1 MHEILHHV
9 TSDLLNANPLAL
21 SAEQRKWAISLKN
34 LFKATQEKFLND
46 PRHSEKLKAAIAETK
61 KEGGFL
67 SQADKSMYYGLTNV
81 DDFVSMLM
89 TDQTFREL
97 MNNTTY
103 EGNKSMLDRFME
115 ILSKILQALGVQV
128 KDESVLKEGV
138 TNIVGLIESRPTGLI
153 DNAAPFKSI
162 ATESAKSKLIKEN
175 FESLVETLDIKKQ
188 C

>member
-1 MHEILHHV
+1 
-9 TSDLLNANPLAL
+9 
-21 SAEQRKWAISLKN
+21 
-34 LFKATQEKFLND
+34 
-46 PRHSEKLKAAIAETK
+46 
-61 KEGGFL
+61 
-67 SQADKSMYYGLTNV
+67 MYYGLTNV

-138 TNIVGLIESRPTGLI
+138 TNIVGLIESRPTGSTE
-153 DNAAPFKSI
+153 NSAPFKSI
-162 ATESAKSKLIKEN
+162 ATESAKAKLIKEN
-175 FESLVETLDIKKQ
+175 FESLVKTLDIKTQ